1 MSFKL
6 KTIRAL
12 KTRADERF
20 RIHSHNTQQ
29 FASSITQKL
38 ELIESAFLSQTRPP
52 RSRRSLLPWAGDL
65 LKSLFGTAT
74 KNDLSRLREDL
85 VRLGSSHN
93 KLIHEVEN
101 SLTIIN
107 KSHEHVVEN
116 RNSINDLTTVVNIIN
131 SRLLSLRSSFA
142 SLYEFENTVHI

>member
-1 MSFKL
+1 MSFSVDIRHYSTQLQTINETVSEVTTKITTSLNRQIKRVESELAQNHISQARNSTVMSFKL

-20 RIHSHNTQQ
+20 RIHSHNTQH
-29 FASSITQKL
+29 FANSITQKL

-74 KNDLSRLREDL
+74 K
-85 VRLGSSHN
+85 
-93 KLIHEVEN
+93 
-101 SLTIIN
+101 TI
-107 KSHEHVVEN
+107 SPDCA
-116 RNSINDLTTVVNIIN
+116 RT
-131 SRLLSLRSSFA
+131 
-142 SLYEFENTVHI
+142 